1 MCVVVQ
7 ESLRAFKYGP
17 LRSQS
22 TSSTGSGCA
31 FQAAPSEEGAANPSN
46 NATSNGRAGA
56 CASTTGAN
64 GGSKV
69 SRTSST
75 SSGHGTC
82 TVSTSNSVGGG
93 IGLPL
98 ATARASRR
106 SFVLYVGVTL
116 ALERKQYHRELVS
129 QLLAECV
136 SPIGRGLALRPR
148 AASGVNGKSAP
159 LLEADEDDEDDSP
172 VSTPSATN
180 LNANPLDKA
189 SSEDSS
195 ETRCFF
201 AQADAEAAF
210 DRLIRELPELV
221 LCVDLLSNYALAILI
236 MSNRVTY
243 TDYEVVLIFSCMSIM
258 YTRYMYT
265 CYMCRDLSGPKLL
278 PDQIGMFIARAS
290 ADGVINRERFF
301 EKYKGVVE
309 DSFARY
315 PDSLPDMRFSL
326 PSHLSLTFRSTISS
340 SRTLPLSTLL
350 HH

>member
-1 MCVVVQ
+1 MVQ

-22 TSSTGSGCA
+22 TSSTGSGSA
-31 FQAAPSEEGAANPSN
+31 FQAAASEEGVAGVTNGNHANSSN
-46 NATSNGRAGA
+46 NASNGRAGA
-56 CASTTGAN
+56 SASTTGAN

-69 SRTSST
+69 SHTSST

-82 TVSTSNSVGGG
+82 TVSTPNSAGG

-106 SFVLYVGVTL
+106 SFVLYVAVTL

-148 AASGVNGKSAP
+148 PASGVNGTTSAP
-159 LLEADEDDEDDSP
+159 LLEADEDEDDDSP

-180 LNANPLDKA
+180 LNANPFDKT

-195 ETRCFF
+195 ETRFFF
-201 AQADAEAAF
+201 AQADAEAGF

-221 LCVDLLSNYALAILI
+221 LCVDLLWNYTFSRI
-236 MSNRVTY
+236 
-243 TDYEVVLIFSCMSIM
+243 DYERTLRTAYEFYVLSLSIARSS
-258 YTRYMYT
+258 YLYG
-265 CYMCRDLSGPKLL
+265 MCRDLSGPKLL
-278 PDQIGMFIARAS
+278 PDQVGMFIARAS

-309 DSFARY
+309 DSFARC
-315 PDSLPDMRFSL
+315 L
-326 PSHLSLTFRSTISS
+326 PSLTRTSVFLHILSLSFVR
-340 SRTLPLSTLL
+340 L
-350 HH
+350 